1 MDRHHLLSLLDKIQE
16 KYEIQ
21 DGEYKEFA
29 EAIGGKKKL
38 LEFKEGDLVK
48 VNYNQIETEVDFF
61 DDEFH
66 PKMTIIKT
74 CSLIWKVIPNEHR
87 FHGGNTICGNTIS
100 NVYLNKCDIHI
111 DAMNKIVKDHS
122 EGNFTMMSVNS
133 NTQRK
138 SCIRVSDIEI
148 I

>member
-1 MDRHHLLSLLDKIQE
+1 MDRHHLLSLLDNIQE

-48 VNYNQIETEVDFF
+48 VSYDQIETEVDFC
-61 DDEFH
+61 DDEFY
-66 PKMTIIKT
+66 PKMTIIKK
-74 CSLIWKVIPNEHR
+74 CSLIWKVIPNEDR
-87 FHGGNTICGNTIS
+87 FHGGNSIS

-122 EGNFTMMSVNS
+122 EGNFTMMTLSS

>member
-1 MDRHHLLSLLDKIQE
+1 MDRHHLLSLLDNIQE

-48 VNYNQIETEVDFF
+48 VSYDQIETEVDFC